1 MRKVNSQ
8 IDQIRYIKIQPKTID
23 LNTRL
28 RGITEVYCVRL
39 YLIYRNW
46 AVTKTA
52 SFLVSLNSRRNIIDK
67 RISGRR
73 CDKVVTENDTVK

>member
-39 YLIYRNW
+39 NLIYRNW

-67 RISGRR
+67 RSIK
-73 CDKVVTENDTVK
+73 DVV